1 MYVIVSIRQENRQI
15 EEELATYK
23 DEVSKYKVWQPA
35 CAILIY
41 KALMWIFIWVR
52 PVSSVG
58 RASDF

>member
-41 KALMWIFIWVR
+41 KALM
-52 PVSSVG
+52 
-58 RASDF
+58 